1 MTAFEDNDL
10 SCSINPINWKTDGSY
25 ADKDMNKGAKFYDT
39 YGNLTEE
46 IPNFCSAYI
55 NEKTGVLKVPDVN
68 PEEYPGKIF
77 PDGIFHI
84 YDYFFFYNNIKE
96 NVKTR
101 LEAFKKL

>member
-1 MTAFEDNDL
+1 MDVKRAFELYLERCDESRPLFWRDFRRAL
-10 SCSINPINWKTDGSY
+10 LLY
-25 ADKDMNKGAKFYDT
+25 R
-39 YGNLTEE
+39 
-46 IPNFCSAYI
+46 
-55 NEKTGVLKVPDVN
+55 
-68 PEEYPGKIF
+68 EYPGKIF